1 MAIHEPGRRLMKHV
15 GLTFVEKKIAGAGHR
30 STNANLSLTSMIDF
44 LVVTVVFLLMSF
56 SASGETPIAPG
67 LTLPKASNTE
77 DILNAPVVS
86 IHGGLVLLDGAR
98 AGETRT
104 IEDNN
109 VIITIPELLAMLK
122 NRKET
127 WKLSHPDRE
136 KNDVPTAIILQI
148 DQHVKAVVVKSV
160 FKTAALAGYPNI
172 NFMVDTL
179 SKGEGTQ

>member
-1 MAIHEPGRRLMKHV
+1 MAIHEPGRSLMKHV
-15 GLTFVEKKIAGAGHR
+15 GLQFVEKKIAGGGHR

-56 SASGETPIAPG
+56 SASGETPVAPG
-67 LTLPKASNTE
+67 LTLPKAANYE
-77 DILNAPVVS
+77 DMLNAPVVS
-86 IHGGLVLLDGAR
+86 IHNGLVLLDGAR

-104 IEDNN
+104 IEENN
-109 VIITIPELLAMLK
+109 VIITIPELLTMLK
-122 NRKET
+122 ARKDT
-127 WKLSHPDRE
+127 WKLSHPANEAKDL
-136 KNDVPTAIILQI
+136 PSAIILQI

-179 SKGEGTQ
+179 AKSGE